1 MHGYS
6 EITLQHNLLAF
17 AENSVISSIVLMNLA
32 LNRWLFYKH
41 TIQPRKSNVI
51 KYKSLWE
58 FL

>member
-32 LNRWLFYKH
+32 IIDDYFISILFNRENPMW
-41 TIQPRKSNVI
+41 
-51 KYKSLWE
+51 
-58 FL
+58 